1 VSSAVDVVRAP
12 SARGDAPA
20 FLLYAAGALVLAAGA
35 AALAG
40 WAPIQFSI
48 ATVLLFAGPHNWIEL
63 RYFLSRLPA
72 RLGKSRTFF
81 VTAFA
86 GIALLTV
93 LRATLPIAEFAWGW
107 SATGW
112 SAATAAWDS
121 LFVLWIA
128 LLVYLRGRQ
137 SSRRDWSIAFPVA
150 FAILAAVWLAPEYF
164 DLALVYAHPLVALWL
179 LDRELRRQ
187 PERRKAYR
195 MALAGLPVI
204 VAALWWR
211 LAGSPSPAGDDI
223 LTLRITQHAGA
234 EILPSVSSHLLVA
247 THTFLEMVHYG
258 VWLVAIPFA
267 ARLGAPW
274 QAAAIPLVRRQGGWP
289 RAIRA
294 ALGASAFAVIVLWV
308 AFLGDYTATRDV
320 YFTLALVHVL
330 AEIPFVLRT
339 L

>member
-1 VSSAVDVVRAP
+1 VS
-12 SARGDAPA
+12 
-20 FLLYAAGALVLAAGA
+20 LLCTTGALGLAALA

-48 ATVLLFAGPHNWIEL
+48 VTVLLFAGPHNWIEL

-72 RLGKSRTFF
+72 RLGKSRAFF
-81 VTAFA
+81 TTAFA
-86 GIALLTV
+86 GIALLAV
-93 LRATLPIAEFAWGW
+93 LRAMLPIAEFAWGW

-112 SAATAAWDS
+112 VAATATWDS
-121 LFVLWIA
+121 LFVLWVA

-137 SSRRDWSIAFPVA
+137 SSRRDWSFAFPFA
-150 FAILAAVWLAPEYF
+150 FAVVAAVWLAPEYF

-179 LDRELRRQ
+179 LDRELRRR
-187 PERRKAYR
+187 PEWRRAYR
-195 MALAGLPVI
+195 RAVACLPVI

-211 LAGSPSPAGDDI
+211 LAGSPSPAGDDV
-223 LTLRITQHAGA
+223 LALRITQHAGA
-234 EILPSVSSHLLVA
+234 IILPSVSSHLLVA

-274 QAAAIPLVRRQGGWP
+274 RADAIPLVGRTGGWP
-289 RAIRA
+289 RVIRTMLAI
-294 ALGASAFAVIVLWV
+294 SAFAVIVLWV